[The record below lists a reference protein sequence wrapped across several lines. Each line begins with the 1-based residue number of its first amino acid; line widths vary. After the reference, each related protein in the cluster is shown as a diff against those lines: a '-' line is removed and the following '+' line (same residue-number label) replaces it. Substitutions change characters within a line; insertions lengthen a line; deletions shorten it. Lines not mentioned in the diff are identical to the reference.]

1 MGAFATTK
9 IRSRACS
16 RAWVAASGLQRRAT
30 LAPREEMLAGLVLL
44 RPLSQPLHLRPRA
57 WPPLAC
63 DDGWNFVEA
72 KRGLPEVPPILAAAA
87 AP

>member
-1 MGAFATTK
+1 
-9 IRSRACS
+9 
-16 RAWVAASGLQRRAT
+16 
-30 LAPREEMLAGLVLL
+30 MLAGLVLL